1 MEGFRT
7 KNRSLTGV
15 IFIAP
20 ALIIVALLTFFPY
33 VYNVWMSFQKI
44 QYGTSHG
51 FSGLENYIKVFQHR
65 SFRTV
70 LINQI
75 IIIVAS
81 GCAQFLLGFSGAL
94 VLNHNSKFMY
104 ILRSAILIPWLVPGV
119 VCGLLWKW
127 IFDGNVGILNIL
139 LTSMG
144 LCKQYIPWLSEG
156 THALI
161 CVILVNVWRVFPFM
175 MVMYLSGLQSIPSE
189 QYEAAM
195 IDGANSRQQMFFVTL
210 PNMKPIIGMTLILSS
225 IWNFKIFDVV
235 WTLTG
240 GGPAG
245 ATEVFST
252 LVYKSSFQEGNFGFS
267 SAVAVIMAFAI
278 AIPIWLYLR
287 LQKEQ

>member
-1 MEGFRT
+1 
-7 KNRSLTGV
+7 
-15 IFIAP
+15 
-20 ALIIVALLTFFPY
+20 
-33 VYNVWMSFQKI
+33 
-44 QYGTSHG
+44 
-51 FSGLENYIKVFQHR
+51 
-65 SFRTV
+65 
-70 LINQI
+70 
-75 IIIVAS
+75 
-81 GCAQFLLGFSGAL
+81 
-94 VLNHNSKFMY
+94 
-104 ILRSAILIPWLVPGV
+104 
-119 VCGLLWKW
+119 
-127 IFDGNVGILNIL
+127 
-139 LTSMG
+139 
-144 LCKQYIPWLSEG
+144 
-156 THALI
+156 
-161 CVILVNVWRVFPFM
+161 
-175 MVMYLSGLQSIPSE
+175 LSGLQSIPSE